1 MKSLKK
7 VYRPLKLRAVDDKDL
22 SIFSDCIYQ
31 SILLTSEI
39 KYDKKN
45 KFFLLALERFTWE
58 TANGKD
64 YNLKQVLAILTIKGV
79 EKIHDKSIFFNNL
92 IYNVL
97 SINSYDNTILIL
109 LSDNKIIS
117 LEAHKWTC
125 LLEDIGKPNWP
136 AVTPTHLFN
145 EK

>member
-1 MKSLKK
+1 MKDHKQI
-7 VYRPLKLRAVDDKDL
+7 YTPLKLRAVDDKDL

-45 KFFLLALERFTWE
+45 KLFLLALERFTWE
-58 TANGKD
+58 IAKGKD
-64 YNLKQVLAILTIKGV
+64 YNLKQVLAVLTISGV
-79 EKIHDKSIFFNNL
+79 EKIDDSSIFFNNL

-109 LSDNKIIS
+109 LNDNKIIS
-117 LEAHKWTC
+117 LETSKWTC
-125 LLEDIGKPNWP
+125 FLEDIGKPNWP
-136 AVTPTHLFN
+136 AVTPTHLRN
-145 EK
+145 D